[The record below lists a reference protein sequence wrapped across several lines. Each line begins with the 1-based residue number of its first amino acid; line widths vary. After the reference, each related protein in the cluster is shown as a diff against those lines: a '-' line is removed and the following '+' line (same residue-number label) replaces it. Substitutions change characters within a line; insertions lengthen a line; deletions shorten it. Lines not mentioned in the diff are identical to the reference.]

1 MKTINKK
8 IHGLRLMISNHKYIC
23 IFSIVIIALS
33 ISGYWWARSTEETAS
48 YFTWLIDLNFEKIE
62 LPAIVVSVFVALL
75 TMEQNARITEGKLIK
90 ELNSEFINNE
100 ALSRIEAKLEKSF
113 AYYMNSENPTA
124 APGLD
129 IDPTIGGKDRQ
140 ALVNYLVHLEAVA
153 ALVNNNILRLGAIND
168 LVAYRFFIALNNPS
182 AQEREI
188 KPYSD
193 YYSGCI
199 KLYKKWK
206 DILRYKHIHIP
217 MEENGGVIEGLAW
230 KLKEKGI

>member
-8 IHGLRLMISNHKYIC
+8 IHGLRMMISNHKYIC

-153 ALVNNNILRLGAIND
+153 ALVNNHVLRLGAIND

-182 AQEREI
+182 VQEWEI

-206 DILRYKHIHIP
+206 DILRRKHIPIP
-217 MEENGGVIEGLAW
+217 MEENGSVIEKLARE
-230 KLKEKGI
+230 L

>member
-1 MKTINKK
+1 
-8 IHGLRLMISNHKYIC
+8 
-23 IFSIVIIALS
+23 
-33 ISGYWWARSTEETAS
+33 
-48 YFTWLIDLNFEKIE
+48 
-62 LPAIVVSVFVALL
+62 
-75 TMEQNARITEGKLIK
+75 
-90 ELNSEFINNE
+90 
-100 ALSRIEAKLEKSF
+100 
-113 AYYMNSENPTA
+113 MNGE
-124 APGLD
+124 
-129 IDPTIGGKDRQ
+129 KDRQ

-206 DILRYKHIHIP
+206 DILRRKHIPIP
-217 MEENGGVIEGLAW
+217 MEENGGVIEKLARE
-230 KLKEKGI
+230 L